1 MLLYIMFILLCFD
14 SKLSLL
20 NKFWFLIPKITILW
34 LKCALTK
41 FYQQNPLTRFFLI
54 HQSMAPMANTILP
67 PWKFLYLHI
76 YILFFAVQFVCSI
89 NTTWKCSLI
98 FLTTHAVHLVTWLAS
113 FFCNFFFYILH
124 LTHIVH
130 LQADQLNN
138 QPPIRLFTP
147 DCISLLLRYGHN
159 CDASDFKFLFCC
171 LFSISAFE
179 VAIWNVISGI
189 RYTG

>member
-1 MLLYIMFILLCFD
+1 MIKMRFNKILSTKSSNQIFLNSSVHGSHGKYNITTLKIPLL
-14 SKLSLL
+14 
-20 NKFWFLIPKITILW
+20 
-34 LKCALTK
+34 A
-41 FYQQNPLTRFFLI
+41 
-54 HQSMAPMANTILP
+54 H
-67 PWKFLYLHI
+67 LYT
-76 YILFFAVQFVCSI
+76 FFAVQFVCSI

-124 LTHIVH
+124 LTHIAH